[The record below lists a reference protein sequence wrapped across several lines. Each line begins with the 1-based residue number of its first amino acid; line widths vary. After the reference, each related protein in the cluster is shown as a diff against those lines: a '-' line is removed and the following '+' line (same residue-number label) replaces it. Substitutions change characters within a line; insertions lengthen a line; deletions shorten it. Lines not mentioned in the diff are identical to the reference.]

1 MGVSADAVCA
11 CGAQGKLCAVDSL
24 PLGAKLRSAMLAFK
38 GTSFPLSGF
47 DGPKVSCVNFMVFY
61 A

>member
-1 MGVSADAVCA
+1 MLCVPVELKGNFVQLILFLWGV
-11 CGAQGKLCAVDSL
+11 
-24 PLGAKLRSAMLAFK
+24 KLRSAMLAFK

-47 DGPKVSCVNFMVFY
+47 DGSEVSCVNFMVFY